1 MFCILVIVTFGTNL
15 RSVKFF
21 KNFKSME
28 IKDIKQRLSFAEV
41 LQHYNLQPKNNML
54 KCFYH
59 EDKTASL
66 QVNLEKNF
74 YKCHS
79 CGKTGDQIQFI
90 EDFEKLSKHEAIKKA
105 ERLVALFPQHQLGDP
120 HINQKTVHNE
130 REANDR
136 GTAKI
141 EQTDF
146 LGRMFA
152 LFRKGFYGSPPAKEY
167 AEYRKLNVALGAN
180 KAGLEIG
187 FNSGQFHHG
196 TRKDENLINQCLEY
210 GLLIDKGLTGRTGEK
225 AYGVFANKC
234 LIFPLRNKQN
244 EIVSIYG
251 RSILD
256 KGTSKHFYLKNRQ
269 GIYPGYPSN
278 ETTKLILTEAI
289 IDCASL
295 LQIKEIRDNYSLISC
310 FGTNGLNDEILNSI
324 KELPKLEEIIFCFDN
339 DDAGKAAVKK
349 YAELLKTENQKLKTS
364 FVELPNNDINE
375 TLQLHEETIF
385 RELLEKRKEIFLST
399 EAEVRH
405 PIKEEKTEQKK
416 SVESAQSARE
426 QKTAIEFLEQKDL
439 LKSLNQLIEKAGI
452 IGEENSRLLL
462 FLITISYL
470 NKSPLHGIVQGS
482 SGSGKTHI
490 ISRIAD
496 LMPQED
502 VLRFTR
508 ITESSLYNWGEFD
521 LFQKII
527 IIEDLDGLKE
537 DALYALREFISN
549 QVLRSSVTIK
559 DKKGNNKSSHKIVKG
574 QFSSLSAT
582 TKGETY
588 EDNMNR
594 SFIIAINE
602 SEEQTEKIINYQNQR
617 VAGHINRDEEQKAI
631 NFIQKIVRNLKHYE
645 VVNPYAT
652 QIQLP
657 NNVKNKRRLNEMF
670 QSIIKQITILHQY
683 QRETQNNFL
692 ITEIED
698 IENAVEILFESIL
711 LKIDELDGSLRQ
723 FFEKLKKSFAD
734 NHFNRFE
741 AMEVTGFKKSQLQ
754 VYLNDLVRLEYLK
767 QIGFANK
774 GFKYKISYND
784 NIMRV
789 RKDLKEEFA
798 KQLRQLKLDANG
810 SQRKL
815 NGSQTETK
823 TI

>member
-1 MFCILVIVTFGTNL
+1 
-15 RSVKFF
+15 
-21 KNFKSME
+21 ME
-28 IKDIKQRLSFAEV
+28 IKDIKQRLSLAEV
-41 LQHYNLQPKNNML
+41 LQHYNLQPKNSML
-54 KCFYH
+54 KCFLH

-79 CGKTGDQIQFI
+79 CGKTGDVIQFI

-105 ERLVALFPQHQLGDP
+105 QSLMSSETS
-120 HINQKTVHNE
+120 IITKS
-130 REANDR
+130 
-136 GTAKI
+136 KSI
-141 EQTDF
+141 ENKSQSDTDF
-146 LGRMFA
+146 LENTFSYFRTA
-152 LFRKGFYGSPPAKEY
+152 LYCSSPAKEY
-167 AEYRKLNVALGAN
+167 IEKRNLDNSI
-180 KAGLEIG
+180 LEIG
-187 FNSGQFHHG
+187 YNSGQFHHG
-196 TRKDENLINQCLEY
+196 ARKSEELIKQALEV
-210 GLLIDKGLTGRTGEK
+210 GLLQDKGLINNRTKEK
-225 AYGVFANKC
+225 GYSIFANKC
-234 LIFPLRNKQN
+234 IAFPLKNRENK
-244 EIVSIYG
+244 IVSLYF
-251 RSILD
+251 RSILNKD
-256 KGTSKHFYLKNRQ
+256 NSKHFYLKNRQ
-269 GIYPGYPSN
+269 GIYPGYPSK
-278 ETTKLILTEAI
+278 ETQKLILTEAI

-295 LQIKEIRDNYSLISC
+295 LQIKEIRDHYSLISC
-310 FGTNGLNDEILNSI
+310 FGTNGLNDEILQTI

-339 DDAGKAAVKK
+339 DDAGRKAVEK
-349 YAELLKTENQKLKTS
+349 YAEILKEERLTASLKV
-364 FVELPNNDINE
+364 VELPNNDVNE
-375 TLQLHEETIF
+375 TLQLHSEEIF
-385 RELLEKRKEIFLST
+385 TELLENRKDIFLSVENKNT
-399 EAEVRH
+399 EEKKLEAELR
-405 PIKEEKTEQKK
+405 QK
-416 SVESAQSARE
+416 SVKSVSSKDETRENKWQSA
-426 QKTAIEFLEQKDL
+426 TDFLSQKDL

-470 NKSPLHGIVQGS
+470 NRSPLHGIVQGS

-602 SEEQTEKIINYQNQR
+602 SEEQTEKIITYQNQR

-815 NGSQTETK
+815 NGSKTEAK
-823 TI
+823 RKLQ